1 MRAVEGGFRTTL
13 PRGELSEDEHV
24 EIDGGHTIPSF
35 SAEGIGN
42 FLAQF
47 LRVHSARR

>member
-24 EIDGGHTIPSF
+24 EILKERYRGKI
-35 SAEGIGN
+35 
-42 FLAQF
+42 
-47 LRVHSARR
+47 